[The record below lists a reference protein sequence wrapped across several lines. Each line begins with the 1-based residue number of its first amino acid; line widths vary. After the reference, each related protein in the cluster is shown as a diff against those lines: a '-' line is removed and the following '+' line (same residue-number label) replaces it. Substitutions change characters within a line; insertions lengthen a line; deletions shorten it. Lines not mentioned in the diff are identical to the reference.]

1 MTTTAAL
8 AEFLRQE
15 QRDAAMTIVRCDGFT
30 REECLARAERHEM
43 RAKRFGEIADR
54 LVALGQ
60 PVHAIDRA
68 IDALRAAIGEQPCA

>member
-1 MTTTAAL
+1 MTPL
-8 AEFLRQE
+8 VDFLRAE
-15 QRDAAMTIVRCDGFT
+15 QDDARRQARMWRDDAMTIVRLDGFT

-60 PVHAIDRA
+60 PVHAQD
-68 IDALRAAIGEQPCA
+68 